1 MINRIRVATPEE
13 VKSIEATADC
23 QVGCTVLALD
33 TPEGVSFAVVRTCV
47 EVDPVIYPEKLSN
60 RMKAMFQR
68 DVETVLAAQGV
79 PKYYFN
85 VHADNKA
92 MIDSVQSWGA
102 VPQSTEPEIRF
113 MKVL

>member
-13 VKSIEATADC
+13 VATIEKNSDC
-23 QVGCTVLALD
+23 KGCMVLALD
-33 TPEGVSFAVVRTCV
+33 TPEGTPLAVIRTAV

-79 PKYYFN
+79 QSYYFN
-85 VHADNKA
+85 VHASNERMLEAVKTY
-92 MIDSVQSWGA
+92 GA
-102 VPQSTEPEIRF
+102 VEQSTEPEIRF
-113 MKVL
+113 KKVL

>member
-13 VKSIEATADC
+13 VATVEAVSDC
-23 QVGCTVLALD
+23 KGCMVLALD
-33 TPEGVSFAVVRTCV
+33 TPEGTPLAVIRTAV

-79 PKYYFN
+79 TKYYFN
-85 VHADNKA
+85 VHATNEKMLEA
-92 MIDSVQSWGA
+92 VKTYGA

-113 MKVL
+113 VKVL